1 MSDGQIYSP
10 HLSGQIELNYSNG
23 HVAPGRSQKSDY
35 KPSQVEKQ
43 NQITDYQSLMQSNS
57 NVQPASKTLSAKE
70 RAPAVDKPFVQG
82 KKILSQ
88 DRSVS
93 RTSQQEKKYSIA
105 VENLIEEERAS
116 SNNSTQFND

>member
-23 HVAPGRSQKSDY
+23 HVAARRSQKSVF

-43 NQITDYQSLMQSNS
+43 NQNNDYMSLMQSNH
-57 NVQPASKTLSAKE
+57 VQPPSKTMSAKDK
-70 RAPAVDKPFVQG
+70 APPVSKPFVQG
-82 KKILSQ
+82 KKIHSQ
-88 DRSVS
+88 DRSLNRAS
-93 RTSQQEKKYSIA
+93 QEKKYSIA

-116 SNNSTQFND
+116 SNNSTQFNDQ

>member
-23 HVAPGRSQKSDY
+23 HVAAGRSQKSDY

-43 NQITDYQSLMQSNS
+43 NQITDYQSLMQSN
-57 NVQPASKTLSAKE
+57 NNGQLASKTLSAKD
-70 RAPAVDKPFVQG
+70 RAPAVGKPFVQG

-93 RTSQQEKKYSIA
+93 RASQEKKYSIA